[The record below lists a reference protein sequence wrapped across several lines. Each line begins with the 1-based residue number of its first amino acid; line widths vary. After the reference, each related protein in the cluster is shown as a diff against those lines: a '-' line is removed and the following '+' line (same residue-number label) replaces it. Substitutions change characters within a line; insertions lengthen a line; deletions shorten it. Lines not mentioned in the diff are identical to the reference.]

1 MATDATITVTLP
13 QIAKS
18 IDHSL
23 LHPTMTDSEIL
34 AGLEVAKKLKVAAA
48 CVKPYSVP
56 VARDVLEGSGVL
68 ICAVVGF
75 PHGNS
80 TTKIKV
86 LEAEEAVAEGAHEID
101 VVVNVGKVLGGDWEY
116 VTNEI
121 RAVNDAVVAKHHHGD
136 SGGGG
141 GGGGGAALKVI
152 FENDFLRDEHIV
164 RLCRICAA
172 IGVAFVKTSTGYG
185 FVKQPDGRY
194 GYQGAT
200 VRHLRLMKANVG
212 PNVHVKAAGGIRTL
226 DELLVAMSV
235 GASRIGASATQAIY
249 EEAVARG
256 IGLIPVTVTLPS
268 LPKGE
273 SDLN

>member
-13 QIAKS
+13 QIAKT

-48 CVKPYSVP
+48 CIKPYSVP
-56 VARDVLEGSGVL
+56 VARDVLEDSGVL

-86 LEAEEAVAEGAHEID
+86 LEAEEALAEGAHEID
-101 VVVNVGKVLGGDWEY
+101 MVVNVGKVLGSDWEY

-121 RAVNDAVVAKHHHGD
+121 RAVNDTVVAKHHHGD
-136 SGGGG
+136 GGSGR
-141 GGGGGAALKVI
+141 GASLKVI

-164 RLCRICAA
+164 RLCKICAG

-185 FVKQPDGRY
+185 FVKQPGGLY
-194 GYQGAT
+194 AYQGAT
-200 VRHLRLMKANVG
+200 VRHLRLMRANVG
-212 PNVHVKAAGGIRTL
+212 PNVHIKAAGGIRTL

-235 GASRIGASATQAIY
+235 GASRIGASATETIY

-256 IGLIPVTVTLPS
+256 IGTIPVAVTLPS
-268 LPKGE
+268 FEK
-273 SDLN
+273 D